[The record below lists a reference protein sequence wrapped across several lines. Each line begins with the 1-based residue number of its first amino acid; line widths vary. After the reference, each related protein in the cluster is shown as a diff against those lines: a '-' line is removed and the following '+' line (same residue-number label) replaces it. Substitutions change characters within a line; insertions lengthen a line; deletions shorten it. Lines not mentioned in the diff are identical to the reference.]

1 MRSERAWARIDL
13 NRISA
18 NLAEAR
24 SLLPGQKILA
34 VVKADAYGHGA
45 TAVCKRLQDEKVDYL
60 GVGTSREAI
69 DLRNEGIEAPIL
81 VLGALLPTELPEVI
95 DRQITVTIHS
105 PGRITELEELASN
118 LSRKVKVHLL
128 VDTGMGRLG
137 VSHGNA
143 GQHASQIAR
152 SPWLHLEGV
161 GTHLASPA
169 DHDQTDLQR
178 SLFQDFLTDLK
189 ARDITPE
196 LIHVDATH
204 SALDHFSGST
214 SMVRLG
220 GWIYGIT
227 RQLPPSVSLNPVL
240 SLHSQIVYLRDHPEG
255 RPIGYGGTF
264 VTNRDSRLAT
274 ISIGYHDGLPTTLSN
289 KGELL
294 VREHRVPVVGRVTM
308 DYTIVDVTDVP
319 GVSVGDL
326 VTLLGSDGDDEIT
339 AREMAD
345 WCGLVPYEVTCL
357 LGRRIQ
363 RIAVS
368 GEHAKTARHEPK
380 VGSELEKGP
389 ELEKGMER

>member
-1 MRSERAWARIDL
+1 
-13 NRISA
+13 
-18 NLAEAR
+18 
-24 SLLPGQKILA
+24 
-34 VVKADAYGHGA
+34 
-45 TAVCKRLQDEKVDYL
+45 
-60 GVGTSREAI
+60 
-69 DLRNEGIEAPIL
+69 
-81 VLGALLPTELPEVI
+81 
-95 DRQITVTIHS
+95 
-105 PGRITELEELASN
+105 
-118 LSRKVKVHLL
+118 
-128 VDTGMGRLG
+128 
-137 VSHGNA
+137 
-143 GQHASQIAR
+143 
-152 SPWLHLEGV
+152 
-161 GTHLASPA
+161 
-169 DHDQTDLQR
+169 
-178 SLFQDFLTDLK
+178 
-189 ARDITPE
+189 
-196 LIHVDATH
+196 
-204 SALDHFSGST
+204 
-214 SMVRLG
+214 MVRLG

-227 RQLPPSVSLNPVL
+227 RQLPPSVDLQPVL

-294 VREHRVPVVGRVTM
+294 VRGHRVPVVGRVTM

-363 RIAVS
+363 RVAVS
-368 GEHAKTARHEPK
+368 GEHSSTARHEPK
-380 VGSELEKGP
+380 FGS

>member
-13 NRISA
+13 NRLST

-24 SLLPGQKILA
+24 SRLPEQKILA

-45 TAVCKRLQDEKVDYL
+45 IAVCHQLQQDGIDYL

-69 DLRNEGIEAPIL
+69 DLRNEGIDAPIL

-95 DRQITVTIHS
+95 EREITVTIHS
-105 PGRITELEELASN
+105 PGRISELDQLASEMG
-118 LSRKVKVHLL
+118 RQVKVHLL

-137 VSHGNA
+137 VSHHNA
-143 GQHASQIAR
+143 GQHARQIAD
-152 SPWLHLEGV
+152 SPWLFLEGV
-161 GTHLASPA
+161 GTHLASPGDA
-169 DHDQTDLQR
+169 DQTGLQR
-178 SLFQDFLTDLK
+178 SLFQSFIAELNSLNVF
-189 ARDITPE
+189 PE
-196 LIHVDATH
+196 LIHVDASH
-204 SALDHFSGST
+204 SALGHPCDKT
-214 SMVRLG
+214 NMVRLG

-227 RQLPPSVSLNPVL
+227 SHPAPSVDLRPAL

-264 VTNRDSRLAT
+264 VTSRASRLAT

-289 KGELL
+289 QGELL
-294 VREHRVPVVGRVTM
+294 VRGHRVPVVGRVTM

-326 VTLLGSDGDDEIT
+326 VTLLGTDGEEEIS
-339 AREMAD
+339 APEMAA

-357 LGRRIQ
+357 LGRRIL
-363 RIAVS
+363 RIPVS
-368 GEHAKTARHEPK
+368 GEQEDSLTR
-380 VGSELEKGP
+380 ELERGT
-389 ELEKGMER
+389 ER

>member
-13 NRISA
+13 NQISA
-18 NLAEAR
+18 NLSEAR
-24 SLLPGQKILA
+24 SRLPGQKILA

-45 TAVCKRLQDEKVDYL
+45 TAVCQKLQQDGIDYL

-69 DLRNEGIEAPIL
+69 DLRNEGIQSPIL

-95 DRQITVTIHS
+95 DREITVTIHS
-105 PGRITELEELASN
+105 PGRITELEELA
-118 LSRKVKVHLL
+118 RRRGREVKVHLL

-143 GQHASQIAR
+143 GQHANQIAESR
-152 SPWLHLEGV
+152 WLKLEGV
-161 GTHLASPA
+161 GTHLASPG
-169 DHDQTDLQR
+169 DPDQTDLQR
-178 SLFQDFLTDLK
+178 SLFQAFLTELK
-189 ARDITPE
+189 TRNIIPE
-196 LIHVDATH
+196 LVHVDATH
-204 SALDHFSGST
+204 SAVGQFSGNSN
-214 SMVRLG
+214 MVRLG

-227 RQLPPSVSLNPVL
+227 RGFDPAIALRPAL
-240 SLHSQIVYLRDHPEG
+240 SLFSQIVYLRDHPEG

-264 VTNRDSRLAT
+264 VTTRDSRLAT

-294 VREHRVPVVGRVTM
+294 VRGHRVPVVGRVTM

-319 GVSVGDL
+319 DVSVGDL
-326 VTLLGSDGDDEIT
+326 VTLLGTDGDEEIS
-339 AREMAD
+339 ALEMAN

-368 GEHAKTARHEPK
+368 EEHVSSLTR
-380 VGSELEKGP
+380 ELER
-389 ELEKGMER
+389 GMER